1 MMSFRK
7 SPLALLPMRATSD
20 WFDEPMLEFASGHI
34 SPDAKIG
41 IPLYG
46 PRSLNTPRHKSEVH
60 VGLIGTAQAVETAQ
74 HFYEQAARGI
84 SGDFEHPPFP
94 GCQSDRGFRCDLRFN
109 PATIEHITRQESQR
123 ILGARGDRQRLE
135 LLLALTRS
143 KLQLLT
149 EKDQPLDYVVF
160 ALSEELY
167 SACRVADYHESGLPI
182 HRDLRRAFK
191 AMAMEFLK
199 PTQILRDTT
208 AGSIVAASRDLD
220 HISRI
225 AWNLFTGLYFKADGL
240 PWGPTGLAP
249 ATCFVGISF
258 FRPSGSTST
267 LRTSV
272 VQAFDEN
279 GEGLVLR
286 GHDFHWDDQQQGR
299 SPHLDADSANRLIE
313 MVLARYK
320 DEHQKQPPQ
329 RIVVHKTSRFEPAER
344 EGFESALKGIGR
356 YDLVALTP
364 VSDIR
369 LTRAGTYPPL
379 RGTHF
384 GLGDDS
390 YLYSTGYSHILKAYP
405 HGHVPSPLLVTDHV
419 GDSPKTQLLKEILV
433 LTKMNW
439 NSANFAGLFPITL
452 RFSRLVGEILREVP
466 AERVPNPKYK
476 FYM

>member
-1 MMSFRK
+1 
-7 SPLALLPMRATSD
+7 
-20 WFDEPMLEFASGHI
+20 
-34 SPDAKIG
+34 
-41 IPLYG
+41 
-46 PRSLNTPRHKSEVH
+46 
-60 VGLIGTAQAVETAQ
+60 
-74 HFYEQAARGI
+74 
-84 SGDFEHPPFP
+84 
-94 GCQSDRGFRCDLRFN
+94 
-109 PATIEHITRQESQR
+109 
-123 ILGARGDRQRLE
+123 
-135 LLLALTRS
+135 
-143 KLQLLT
+143 
-149 EKDQPLDYVVF
+149 
-160 ALSEELY
+160 
-167 SACRVADYHESGLPI
+167 
-182 HRDLRRAFK
+182 
-191 AMAMEFLK
+191 MAMEFLK